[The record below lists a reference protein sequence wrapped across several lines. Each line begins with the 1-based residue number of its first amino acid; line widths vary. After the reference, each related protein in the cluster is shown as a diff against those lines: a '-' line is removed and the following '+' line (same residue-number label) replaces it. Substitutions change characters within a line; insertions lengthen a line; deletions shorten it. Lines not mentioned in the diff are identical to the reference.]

1 MPDRNSPICQTC
13 GTEENTYQFP
23 ERGDVPARCLCLPC
37 ALRHADPHIPE
48 DVVAGAV
55 AWVHEA
61 AAEATGRC
69 DTCGTTEG
77 VTETY
82 QHSASG
88 PGWDLMLCASCES
101 APQQPL
107 RDRTV
112 ETHPRANR
120 AHAFRVGNRPIS
132 TEGTTP

>member
-1 MPDRNSPICQTC
+1 MTAPVCQTC
-13 GTEENTYQFP
+13 GTTEDVHTLP
-23 ERGDVPARCLCLPC
+23 ERDDAPQLTLCLPC
-37 ALRHADPHIPE
+37 ALRRAEPHIPE

-77 VTETY
+77 VIETY

-88 PGWDLMLCASCES
+88 PGWYLKLCAACEIT
-101 APQQPL
+101 PKQPL

-112 ETHPRANR
+112 ETHPRAGR
-120 AHAFRVGNRPIS
+120 ADAFRVGNRPIKH
-132 TEGTTP
+132 EGPTP